1 MCIFLAIIYGIHRFV
16 KDQIELRRH
25 SCKSTLKEK
34 HPFFL
39 DYEEMTQNPK
49 FMLIYKGLKKP
60 LKEFIG
66 EENMPEEENLLKIIG
81 KVNKL

>member
-1 MCIFLAIIYGIHRFV
+1 MKVTCKRSNWASTAILSQLFPFL
-16 KDQIELRRH
+16 
-25 SCKSTLKEK
+25 S
-34 HPFFL
+34 

-60 LKEFIG
+60 LKDFVG